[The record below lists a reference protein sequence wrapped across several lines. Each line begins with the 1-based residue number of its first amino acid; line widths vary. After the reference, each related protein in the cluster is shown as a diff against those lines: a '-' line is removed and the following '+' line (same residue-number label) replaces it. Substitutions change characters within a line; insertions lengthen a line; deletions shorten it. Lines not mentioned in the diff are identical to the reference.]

1 MNEASRPHIFTP
13 SHTSGVHS
21 TKHTPAWV
29 KDVLS
34 VCIDN
39 VYPTALSISDCF
51 NALAAFLCPLPAIWH
66 KANILCSG
74 PFPAQLKKLL
84 SSVAW
89 FRCSAVNR
97 VNSGTFCTWFIRCF
111 VQRRRG
117 SLRASRFPYCGTA
130 VETVLHS
137 VSQLAVLLLLLSE
150 GRNGQQDCLLL
161 KCLRCQ
167 AVTLISAVIDR
178 KA

>member
-1 MNEASRPHIFTP
+1 MYIPPHSLFQIVSMLLLHSCAHCQP
-13 SHTSGVHS
+13 SGTRHVFSAQVHS
-21 TKHTPAWV
+21 
-29 KDVLS
+29 
-34 VCIDN
+34 
-39 VYPTALSISDCF
+39 
-51 NALAAFLCPLPAIWH
+51 
-66 KANILCSG
+66 
-74 PFPAQLKKLL
+74 QLKKLL

-117 SLRASRFPYCGTA
+117 SLRASGFPYCGTA

-137 VSQLAVLLLLLSE
+137 VIQLAMLLLLLSE

-167 AVTLISAVIDR
+167 AVTFISAVIDR
-178 KA
+178 KLEMMKSIQHWMIGVIGLLGCL